1 MKMAVR
7 PQLPPADGE
16 KHFGAGKWEKLLLF
30 ADLLAEEGERRGLL
44 GPREMGKLW
53 DRHLLNSL
61 AIDDFL
67 PGGCTLADV
76 GAGAGFPGLVIA
88 IVRPDT
94 EVSLIETME
103 RRCEWLNLVKDRLK
117 LDNVRVLSARAEE
130 LKTKVRVDFVTARAV
145 ASLKKLIPLTLP
157 LLKEEG
163 SLLAIKGARAEEE
176 VKEASAL
183 LQKFRAKWVDVYDV
197 PVWGA
202 AEGTRVLRVKI

>member
-16 KHFGAGKWEKLLLF
+16 KHFGAEKWEKLLLF
-30 ADLLAEEGERRGLL
+30 ADLLAQEGERRGLL

-61 AIDDFL
+61 AIDGFL
-67 PGGCTLADV
+67 FGGCTLADI

-103 RRCEWLNLVKDRLK
+103 RRCEWLNLVSDRLK
-117 LDNVRVLSARAEE
+117 LDNVRVLNARAEE
-130 LKTKVRVDFVTARAV
+130 LKKKVRVDFVTARAV
-145 ASLKKLIPLTLP
+145 ASLKKLIPLTIP

-176 VKEASAL
+176 VKEASVL